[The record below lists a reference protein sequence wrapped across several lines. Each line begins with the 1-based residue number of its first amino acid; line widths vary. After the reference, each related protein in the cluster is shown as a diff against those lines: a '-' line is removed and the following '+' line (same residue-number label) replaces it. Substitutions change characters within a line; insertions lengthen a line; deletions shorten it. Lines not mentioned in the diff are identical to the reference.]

1 MTRDFIIYGFVLLI
15 LVINEVN
22 SRTSECLKVKLP
34 NYGTVVGRYLVSHD
48 GRGIRAFM
56 GVPYADPPVGE
67 LRFKVR
73 FFCYLI
79 VYFKFITSLWKFLMW
94 E

>member
-1 MTRDFIIYGFVLLI
+1 MTRGFLNKSIILVLVQLIFII
-15 LVINEVN
+15 NNVN

-56 GVPYADPPVGE
+56 GVPYANPPVGD
-67 LRFKVR
+67 LRFKVCSSFSFLFH
-73 FFCYLI
+73 FF
-79 VYFKFITSLWKFLMW
+79 
-94 E
+94 